1 MGKLTGKGTCTA
13 KVGNHPHKNMPSKP
27 AILRRGKYKRRI
39 LEMYLKL
46 KEQQRQ
52 KPLGKY
58 KQKIYKR
65 YTVKKKKESKHNT

>member
-1 MGKLTGKGTCTA
+1 
-13 KVGNHPHKNMPSKP
+13 MPSKP